1 MKGVSHLKGV
11 SDIRTAIS
19 AHYRNTSRQKGTPY
33 LEIMSFGME
42 SLRLQEEAARLDK
55 RRQRVG
61 RRLSEIQ
68 GLIGKA
74 IDEVE
79 GHASAPGDE
88 SRTREP
94 AAGPDDV
101 RWQKMKVEY

>member
-19 AHYRNTSRQKGTPY
+19 AHYRSTSRQKGTPY

-42 SLRLQEEAARLDK
+42 LLRLQEEAARLDK
-55 RRQRVG
+55 RRRRVG

-68 GLIGKA
+68 GLISKA
-74 IDEVE
+74 IDEV
-79 GHASAPGDE
+79 GHACAPGDE
-88 SRTREP
+88 SRTCGP